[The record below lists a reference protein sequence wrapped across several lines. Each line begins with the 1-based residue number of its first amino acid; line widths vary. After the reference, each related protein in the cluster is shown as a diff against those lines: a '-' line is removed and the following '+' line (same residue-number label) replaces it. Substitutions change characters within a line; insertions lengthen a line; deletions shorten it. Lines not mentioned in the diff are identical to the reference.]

1 VAGAQI
7 EIVPV
12 PPDTASPM
20 FPLVRTNW
28 PTQQRNPSRARAAGM
43 PATPLV
49 VTAADVLTW
58 DRQRGEPPLQ
68 HGFSPD
74 EEQALLTQQAR
85 DTSG

>member
-1 VAGAQI
+1 
-7 EIVPV
+7 
-12 PPDTASPM
+12 
-20 FPLVRTNW
+20 
-28 PTQQRNPSRARAAGM
+28 M